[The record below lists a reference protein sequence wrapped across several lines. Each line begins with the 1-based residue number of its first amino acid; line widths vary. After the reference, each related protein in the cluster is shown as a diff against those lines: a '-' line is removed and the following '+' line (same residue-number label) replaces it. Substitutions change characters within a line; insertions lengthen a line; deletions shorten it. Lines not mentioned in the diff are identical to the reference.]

1 MNRNSYLFFV
11 TLFIFSTLCLTT
23 ANAQRVSPWHLATLE
38 GHTGEIL
45 NLKFSPDH
53 ATLASGSDD
62 GTIRLWDTATGQHKA
77 TLEGHTW
84 GVTSLAFSKD
94 SSTLA
99 SAADTEVWV
108 WDVATGHRKAAFDE
122 HTDEVTGIALNANGT
137 VLASS
142 SLDTTVRVWNVV
154 NGTHSFTLEHSK
166 AVIDVDLNPRGR
178 TVASVSDAVYLW
190 DATSGKEKGKIS
202 GSNVLSLAF
211 SSTGRTLV
219 TGHSDRW
226 IRLWD
231 VAAQQHKVN
240 FASLGN
246 RVTSVSFSAD
256 GRKITGGDISN
267 NIVLWDVISEN
278 RSGNKITE
286 FVAPSEVL
294 SLALTAVG
302 TILASAGTDWSVQL
316 WDTTDGRFKGKISGS
331 NVLSLASRTK
341 GSTLVTGHSD
351 RWIRLWDVAAQQH
364 KVNFASLGDQ
374 VTSVS
379 FSADGRRIAGGDI
392 SNNIILW
399 DVISENKSGNKI
411 TEFVAPS
418 EVLSLALNAES
429 TILASAGTDE
439 NIRLWDTTNGKQQKV
454 FEGHTD
460 WVNSVVFSPD
470 ENTLVSG
477 SDDGTVRVWDVA
489 VGRHKTTLEAHVRSV
504 KHVAFSPDG
513 SLLASLDSKEVR
525 LWNTATWQRT
535 ATFAEPMNN
544 LTSLAFCFD
553 GRALAIGGANSVRVW
568 DFNTENIKTTI
579 PGESRNLAFSDDSR
593 TLAIHS
599 DAISLWN
606 LDPSRWALTSSD
618 AATDPVISVPPPTVP
633 DVSVTS
639 PTNPVVSTTLI
650 DTTDPRYG
658 LEIPDNMVW
667 LPAQNELSTY
677 FFFGARVSSLTGAP
691 PGADVE
697 YEECEIKLH
706 IPDESIY
713 FILPVTTQTGRR
725 IKAGADIG
733 TAIINVLGALNIPK
747 VSQAAGIAGAIIA
760 VTDAWDST
768 VKAFADD
775 LRIKL
780 PNNLLEKPEASMPFI
795 VMTIPRM
802 DSVSVTVKQVVKIN
816 GGESQTL
823 TANGLWDL
831 SKDVLA
837 APIAQPSALTDWSP
851 FQLLSP
857 HAQQGLLQLSELV
870 NSLTRSTSA
879 TRETQLP
886 EKTSLLANY
895 PNPFNPETW
904 IPYQLAKPADV
915 TLTLYD
921 IQGRVVRHLDLG
933 HQRAG
938 MYHSRSRAAYW
949 DGRNA
954 QGEPVASGVYFYTLK
969 AGDFTATRKM
979 LIRK

>member
-1 MNRNSYLFFV
+1 MNRKRIWLILAAVLFVFV
-11 TLFIFSTLCLTT
+11 ARS
-23 ANAQRVSPWHLATLE
+23 VSEAADPKMYWTQD
-38 GHTGEIL
+38 GKIL
-45 NLKFSPDH
+45 RGNP
-53 ATLASGSDD
+53 D
-62 GTIRLWDTATGQHKA
+62 GT
-77 TLEGHTW
+77 
-84 GVTSLAFSKD
+84 
-94 SSTLA
+94 
-99 SAADTEVWV
+99 
-108 WDVATGHRKAAFDE
+108 
-122 HTDEVTGIALNANGT
+122 
-137 VLASS
+137 
-142 SLDTTVRVWNVV
+142 NV
-154 NGTHSFTLEHSK
+154 E
-166 AVIDVDLNPRGR
+166 
-178 TVASVSDAVYLW
+178 
-190 DATSGKEKGKIS
+190 
-202 GSNVLSLAF
+202 
-211 SSTGRTLV
+211 TLV
-219 TGHSDRW
+219 TGRNPEHLVLDVTGGKMYWRDYSSQNKQYSILSANLDGTKVKILIAGLSRYRGNIALDIGNGKLYWTDSGTNKIQRANLDGSGVLDLVDSDLSDPYG
-226 IRLWD
+226 IALD
-231 VAAQQHKVN
+231 VAAGKMYWTD
-240 FASLGN
+240 FGN
-246 RVTSVSFSAD
+246 RKIQRANLNGSDVETLIDFDLHYPYGIALDVTTRKMYWTDSGTDRIQRANLD
-256 GRKITGGDISN
+256 GSDIEILPVDGLSDPHGIALDVENSKLYWTDSGTDKIQRANLDGSDIEILPVDGLSDPHG
-267 NIVLWDVISEN
+267 IALDVEN
-278 RSGNKITE
+278 SKLYWTDSGNGKIQRANLDGTSAHNL
-286 FVAPSEVL
+286 FTGLNNVRGIALVPSAPL
-294 SLALTAVG
+294 LTVPAVNV
-302 TILASAGTDWSVQL
+302 SP
-316 WDTTDGRFKGKISGS
+316 TTD
-331 NVLSLASRTK
+331 
-341 GSTLVTGHSD
+341 
-351 RWIRLWDVAAQQH
+351 
-364 KVNFASLGDQ
+364 
-374 VTSVS
+374 
-379 FSADGRRIAGGDI
+379 
-392 SNNIILW
+392 
-399 DVISENKSGNKI
+399 
-411 TEFVAPS
+411 
-418 EVLSLALNAES
+418 
-429 TILASAGTDE
+429 
-439 NIRLWDTTNGKQQKV
+439 
-454 FEGHTD
+454 
-460 WVNSVVFSPD
+460 
-470 ENTLVSG
+470 
-477 SDDGTVRVWDVA
+477 
-489 VGRHKTTLEAHVRSV
+489 
-504 KHVAFSPDG
+504 
-513 SLLASLDSKEVR
+513 
-525 LWNTATWQRT
+525 
-535 ATFAEPMNN
+535 
-544 LTSLAFCFD
+544 
-553 GRALAIGGANSVRVW
+553 
-568 DFNTENIKTTI
+568 
-579 PGESRNLAFSDDSR
+579 
-593 TLAIHS
+593 
-599 DAISLWN
+599 
-606 LDPSRWALTSSD
+606 
-618 AATDPVISVPPPTVP
+618 PT
-633 DVSVTS
+633 VSVTS

-780 PNNLLEKPEASMPFI
+780 PNNLLKKPEASMPFI

-879 TRETQLP
+879 TRETQPVP

-904 IPYQLAKPADV
+904 IPYQLSKAADV

-938 MYHSRSRAAYW
+938 MYHSRNRAAYW

-969 AGDFTATRKM
+969 TGDFTATRKM